1 VGQGQA
7 FHAGGLCGH
16 NAEGCVL
23 DGEAFAGLK
32 QRFMQLG
39 KSLETAECFEI
50 YLGVRLRALAVI
62 CRRQHRE
69 FSSQAKLLKKM
80 FDFRVQAAAGDG
92 QGKAL
97 GGVEDKLRRPGNGW
111 QAVLDDLLVGA
122 HLPGQEFIA
131 PGGAE
136 GASVATPEVLDD
148 AAVIESEIM
157 PIIFFFG
164 EDPALSIRHL
174 LEKFHD
180 EGFAVNEDAVKIKND
195 SAQQECWSPV
205 KFGFPNA
212 DSTSGPHDTLEQGKA
227 ARQRSRLS

>member
-1 VGQGQA
+1 MGQGQA

-92 QGKAL
+92 QSL
-97 GGVEDKLRRPGNGW
+97 RLRPPGVGSES
-111 QAVLDDLLVGA
+111 
-122 HLPGQEFIA
+122 
-131 PGGAE
+131 PGGADCR
-136 GASVATPEVLDD
+136 GVD
-148 AAVIESEIM
+148 AANH
-157 PIIFFFG
+157 
-164 EDPALSIRHL
+164 R
-174 LEKFHD
+174 
-180 EGFAVNEDAVKIKND
+180 
-195 SAQQECWSPV
+195 
-205 KFGFPNA
+205 
-212 DSTSGPHDTLEQGKA
+212 
-227 ARQRSRLS
+227 R